1 VSLGHRKKEGTA
13 VENGSD
19 SESLLREV
27 LERYEETYTGYGGTL
42 EEAHQDAYEKGKSA
56 GHRVFHVRA
65 VFIRGD
71 NPLSGYAVVVSPT
84 G

>member
-1 VSLGHRKKEGTA
+1 

-19 SESLLREV
+19 SESLLSEV
-27 LERYEETYTGYGGTL
+27 LDRYEDTYTGYGKTL
-42 EEAHQDAYEKGKSA
+42 EEAHQDAYEKGKSS

-65 VFIRGD
+65 TFIRGD
-71 NPLSGYAVVVSPT
+71 NPLSGYAVVIGPT